1 MWGTL
6 GPLLTYIYPFVKP
19 RPSIFKTEAL
29 FGTFQSERAM
39 RDDRLAKRMFLG
51 GCFGLPLLWFFNV
64 LYFRKEVYGPNRF
77 LDSPNEDEN
86 EGGEAQTTGIST
98 DGIPNFGSLGIN
110 STESDSDDENSDEG
124 MCTLYCFSHLFFLW
138 TLLDTQSCAIPYMLI

>member
-1 MWGTL
+1 
-6 GPLLTYIYPFVKP
+6 
-19 RPSIFKTEAL
+19 
-29 FGTFQSERAM
+29 M